1 MRRVTLYLG
10 LVLLTSIAVSCVPR
24 RENPA
29 GSEPLPRIAGDYV
42 LTVTPS
48 SICRLPLKSQSWPV
62 VVTSSGMAPGDTI
75 RVTLPGGNPGVT
87 LSLVYQTSAR
97 NDLVAGPLTIAGTD
111 SAGLG
116 VVINGDLRF
125 YANGTANGRISAEP
139 NRPGEL
145 TGGFDGPI
153 ALSHPDDHE
162 RASMGS
168 CAAADHQWAI
178 RAR

>member
-1 MRRVTLYLG
+1 MRRVTCCLG

-24 RENPA
+24 RESPA
-29 GSEPLPRIAGDYV
+29 GPGALPRVSGDYT

-48 SICRLPLKSQSWPV
+48 SVCALPIRSQSWPV
-62 VVTSSGMAPGDTI
+62 VVTSSGLAVGDTI
-75 RVTLPGGNPGVT
+75 KVTLPGGNPGVQ
-87 LSLVYQTSAR
+87 LSLAYQTSAT
-97 NDLVAGPLTIAGTD
+97 NDLVSGPLQIAGTD

-125 YANGTANGRISAEP
+125 FASGIASGRVSAANG
-139 NRPGEL
+139 PGEIS
-145 TGGFDGPI
+145 GGFDGPI
-153 ALSHPDDHE
+153 SLSHPDDPD
-162 RASMGS
+162 RASRGS